1 MNKKDFLKKTRDVLR
16 ANYDTY
22 AKAAHDIGISS
33 THLSNVL
40 GGKVSVPQA
49 LLNYM
54 GYKEIETHNYIKEE
68 K

>member
-1 MNKKDFLKKTRDVLR
+1 MTKQDFLKKTRDILR
-16 ANYDTY
+16 VRFTTY
-22 AKAAHDIGISS
+22 AMAATAIGISS

-40 GGKVSVPQA
+40 SGKVGVPQA

-54 GYKEIETHNYIKEE
+54 GYKEVEAHNYIKEE

>member
-1 MNKKDFLKKTRDVLR
+1 MTKKEFLKKTRDTLR
-16 ANYDTY
+16 VRFDTY
-22 AKAAHDIGISS
+22 AKAAEKIGISP

-40 GGKVSVPQA
+40 GDKVSVPQA

-54 GYKEIETHNYIKEE
+54 GYKEIESHNYIKED

>member
-1 MNKKDFLKKTRDVLR
+1 MTKQDFLKKTRDTLR
-16 ANYDTY
+16 ARFTTY
-22 AKAAHDIGISS
+22 AIAAAAIGISS

-40 GGKVSVPQA
+40 SGKVGVPQA

-54 GYKEIETHNYIKEE
+54 GYKCIESHNFVKED